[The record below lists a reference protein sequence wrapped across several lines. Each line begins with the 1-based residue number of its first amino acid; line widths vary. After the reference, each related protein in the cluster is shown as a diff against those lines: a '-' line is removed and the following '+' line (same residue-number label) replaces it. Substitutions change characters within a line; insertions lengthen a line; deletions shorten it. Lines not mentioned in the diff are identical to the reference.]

1 MTPET
6 QKIVKDTWKEVA
18 AEASQKLA
26 DDEKKT
32 IEEMK
37 KHGVQVLYPDP
48 APFREATKN
57 VWKDFA
63 PKVWGPGV
71 YEQVEATK

>member
-1 MTPET
+1 
-6 QKIVKDTWKEVA
+6 
-18 AEASQKLA
+18 
-26 DDEKKT
+26 
-32 IEEMK
+32 MK
-37 KHGVQVLYPDP
+37 KFGVQVLYPDP

-63 PKVWGPGV
+63 PKIWGPGV